1 MTGLSVIAVSGPF
14 AASMAAVT
22 VQGLR
27 IGRRRTGLNRALH
40 ELRRP
45 LQAIALAVDAG
56 SFSPGAIES
65 SVQLAAVALE
75 RLDSEINGGGHP
87 RSRAGAIPVQPV
99 AESSVARWV
108 GPAKLAGGSLAL
120 RWKAGGAV
128 VVCDPDALGQ
138 ALDNLIV
145 NAIEHGGPEIV
156 VEARCHENRLRV
168 SVTDPGGGA
177 SSSAGGDGKTGL
189 RARLSGRRRHGHG
202 LAVVSQVA
210 AAHGGRFAL
219 NRGQGGS
226 LAILELPLAARRAGI
241 SA

>member
-1 MTGLSVIAVSGPF
+1 MTGLSVIAVSWPF

-27 IGRRRTGLNRALH
+27 MGRRRAALNRALH

-56 SFSPGAIES
+56 SLSPGAIES
-65 SVQLAAVALE
+65 SVRLAAVALE
-75 RLDSEINGGGHP
+75 QLDSEINGGGS

-99 AESSVARWV
+99 AESSVARWA
-108 GPAKLAGGSLAL
+108 GPARLAGGSLAL

-128 VVCDPDALGQ
+128 VVCDPNALGQ

-156 VEARCHENRLRV
+156 VEGRCHEDRLRV
-168 SVTDPGGGA
+168 SVTDPGGCA
-177 SSSAGGDGKTGL
+177 SSIRGGDGRRGML
-189 RARLSGRRRHGHG
+189 AHLSGRRRHGHG

-210 AAHGGRFAL
+210 TAYGGRFAL
-219 NRGQGGS
+219 SRSDGGS
-226 LAILELPLAARRAGI
+226 LAILELPLAARRAGM
-241 SA
+241 AA